1 MKIKSHRGKYDVIF
15 KQNIQDTIASKDTN
29 FFIVDIEIKKHCPT
43 LFTGI
48 KNVIY
53 ITAKEENKNLEYC
66 SLVIQAL
73 IKTNIKKNC
82 VLIAVG
88 GGITQDITCFI
99 ASTLFRGIDWHFV
112 PTTLLSQADS
122 CIGSKSSI
130 NFKNIKNLLGN
141 FYPPKKIYC
150 CSDFLKTL
158 PIQQIKSGLGEILHF
173 LFIGHNKLLHTFVSD
188 YNNLINLTPI
198 INRYIEEC
206 LLIKKWTIE
215 KDEFDAGIRQ
225 INNFGHTFG
234 HALETAT
241 NYKLSH
247 GQAVTVGMSIA
258 NFLSFN
264 LKYISLH
271 TYNFN
276 QKIIEVNLPEFNLTK
291 KQKKIFFAALKR
303 DKKNINNSLVCILQK
318 IDTNSFWKLNATS
331 FHITTLEDFTEVK
344 KLINMY
350 FKNNETSI

>member
-15 KQNIQDTIASKDTN
+15 KQNIRDAIASKDPN
-29 FFIVDIEIKKHCPT
+29 FFIVDIEIKKHYPT
-43 LFTGI
+43 LFTDI

-73 IKTNIKKNC
+73 IKNNIKKNC

-150 CSDFLKTL
+150 CSDFLETL

-173 LFIGHNKLLHTFVSD
+173 LFIGRSKLLHSFVSD
-188 YNNLINLTPI
+188 YPNLLNLEPTINT
-198 INRYIEEC
+198 YIKEC
-206 LLIKKWTIE
+206 LYIKKRTIE
-215 KDEFDAGIRQ
+215 KDEFDIGVRR
-225 INNFGHTFG
+225 INNFGHMFG

-241 NYKLSH
+241 DYKLSH

-258 NFLSFN
+258 NYISYN
-264 LKYISLH
+264 LKYIDHS
-271 TYNFN
+271 TYIFN

-291 KQKKIFFAALKR
+291 NQTNLFYAALKK

-318 IDTNSFWKLNATS
+318 KDNNAFWRLNVSSFR
-331 FHITTLEDFTEVK
+331 IITLEKFTDVK
-344 KLINMY
+344 NLINTY
-350 FKNNETSI
+350 FKDHETSI

>member
-1 MKIKSHRGKYDVIF
+1 MKIKSHRGKYEVIF
-15 KQNIQDTIASKDTN
+15 KQNIKDTIEPKDNN
-29 FFIVDIEIKKHCPT
+29 FFIVDREIKKTQPS
-43 LFTGI
+43 LFKGI

-53 ITAKEENKNLEYC
+53 ITAKEDNKNLEYS
-66 SLVIQAL
+66 SLIISSL
-73 IKTNIKKNC
+73 IKKNIKKNC
-82 VLIAVG
+82 ILIAVG

-99 ASTLFRGIDWHFV
+99 ASTLFRGIGWYFI
-112 PTTLLSQADS
+112 PTTLLAQADS

-130 NFKNIKNLLGN
+130 NFKGIKNLLGN
-141 FYPPKKIYC
+141 FYPPKKIFC

-158 PIQQIKSGLGEILHF
+158 PTQQIKSGLGEILHF
-173 LFIGHNKLLHTFVSD
+173 LFIGNSKLLRTFIAD
-188 YNNLINLTPI
+188 YNNLLILDSN
-198 INRYIEEC
+198 INRYIKEC
-206 LLIKKWTIE
+206 LSIKKRTIE
-215 KDEFDAGIRQ
+215 KDEFDTGSRQ

-258 NFLSFN
+258 NFISYN
-264 LKYISLH
+264 LKYINFS

-276 QKIIEVNLPEFNLTK
+276 QKIIEINLPKFNLTK
-291 KQKKIFFAALKR
+291 KQKSLFFAALKK

-318 IDTNSFWKLNATS
+318 KDNNSFWRLGVNS
-331 FHITTLEDFTEVK
+331 FNITTLKSFTEVK
-344 KLINMY
+344 KLINTY